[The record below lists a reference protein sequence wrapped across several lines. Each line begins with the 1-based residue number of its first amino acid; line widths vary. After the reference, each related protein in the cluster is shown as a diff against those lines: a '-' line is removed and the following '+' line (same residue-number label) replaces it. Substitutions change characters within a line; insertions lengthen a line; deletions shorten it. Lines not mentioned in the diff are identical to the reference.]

1 MSLDNVKNIVLVQ
14 RALFLVR
21 TLFIANALQI
31 LSGKGGVGKSSI
43 TTQLALSLSLAGHSV
58 GILDIDLTGP
68 SIPRL
73 LGIEASKVKQAP
85 GGWLPVEVHGFQ
97 ILPPAPPTTYPSP
110 APTTAPNDASTKTEP
125 SDSAPSTNGYADQQP
140 TQIGSLH
147 AMSLAF
153 LLASRSSA
161 IVWRGPKKTA
171 MVRQFLTSVLWG
183 PTDYLLID
191 TPPGTSDEH
200 ISLVETLLKDVVAP
214 LSSTTNGSS
223 SRPQLAGAVV
233 VTTPQA
239 VAISDVRKE
248 LNFCGKT
255 GVKVLGVVENMSGYV
270 CECCGVATNLFS
282 KGGGEVMAREFGVGF
297 LGSVPLDSQW
307 GVLVEEGA
315 RPKYGGVVKD
325 GVEEGADGTVAGAED
340 ADDEGAERS
349 TGQREREEGLLVDK
363 YRSCSLYPVFE
374 GIAKQVVNTIQSGTA
389 VNVGQVAS

>member
-1 MSLDNVKNIVLVQ
+1 MSLDNVKNIVL
-14 RALFLVR
+14 
-21 TLFIANALQI
+21 I

-85 GGWLPVEVHGFQ
+85 GGWLPVEVHPSQ

-110 APTTAPNDASTKTEP
+110 ISATATNGANTNIKTNN
-125 SDSAPSTNGYADQQP
+125 SGSSTNGHADHQP
-140 TQIGSLH
+140 IQIGSLH

-200 ISLVETLLKDVVAP
+200 ISLVETLLKDVTAP
-214 LSSTTNGSS
+214 FSSTTNRALP
-223 SRPQLAGAVV
+223 RPQLAGAVI

-297 LGSVPLDSQW
+297 LGGVPLDSQW
-307 GVLVEEGA
+307 GALVEEGV
-315 RPKYGGVVKD
+315 RPKYGDVVKD
-325 GVEEGADGTVAGAED
+325 GVKEDTYGSVPGAEED
-340 ADDEGAERS
+340 DDEEAEMS

-374 GIAKQVVNTIQSGTA
+374 GIAKQVVDTVQSGTA
-389 VNVGQVAS
+389 VSVGQIVS

>member
-1 MSLDNVKNIVLVQ
+1 MSLDNVKNIVL
-14 RALFLVR
+14 
-21 TLFIANALQI
+21 I

-58 GILDIDLTGP
+58 GILDVDLTGP

-73 LGIEASKVKQAP
+73 LGIEAAKVKQAP
-85 GGWLPVEVHGFQ
+85 GGWLPVEVHPSQ
-97 ILPPAPPTTYPSP
+97 ILSAAPPTTYPS
-110 APTTAPNDASTKTEP
+110 
-125 SDSAPSTNGYADQQP
+125 SAPITTTNGSDLSAELLTSAPPTNGHADLQSKP
-140 TQIGSLH
+140 IGSLH

-153 LLASRSSA
+153 LLTSRSSA

-200 ISLVETLLKDVVAP
+200 ISLVETLLKDVTAP
-214 LSSTTNGSS
+214 TPSTSNGAS
-223 SRPQLAGAVV
+223 SRSQLAGAVI

-270 CECCGVATNLFS
+270 CECCGVASNLFS

-297 LGSVPLDSQW
+297 LGGVPLDSQW
-307 GVLVEEGA
+307 GVLVEEGI
-315 RPKYGGVVKD
+315 RPKYGSVIKD
-325 GVEEGADGTVAGAED
+325 GVGEDGNDSAANEEEDDDGAAEL
-340 ADDEGAERS
+340 S
-349 TGQREREEGLLVDK
+349 TSQREKDEGLLVDK
-363 YRSCSLYPVFE
+363 YRSCSLCPIFE
-374 GIAKQVVNTIQSGTA
+374 GIAKQVVDTVQNGTA
-389 VNVGQVAS
+389 VSVRQVVK